1 MFGWKDWKH
10 KLKINGNCSRR
21 NEGCMWRILK
31 QEERIEKCYRID
43 KNAEV
48 SGEITERC
56 YKE

>member
-1 MFGWKDWKH
+1 
-10 KLKINGNCSRR
+10 
-21 NEGCMWRILK
+21 MWRILK